1 MSISNVKL
9 LLDDRQRSFF
19 QTTFI
24 RNHREIDTKM
34 GKKAKGKSQAPPG
47 KAVVESLILSPLVET
62 PPGAPFP
69 KMPTI
74 FEAIR
79 VDIDPEILLS
89 LIQEGADVNAR
100 SAGNSLD
107 YVEQSG

>member
-9 LLDDRQRSFF
+9 LLDDRHRSFF
-19 QTTFI
+19 QATFI
-24 RNHREIDTKM
+24 RNHREFDTKM
-34 GKKAKGKSQAPPG
+34 GKMTKGKPQAPPG
-47 KAVVESLILSPLVET
+47 KADSVPVVET

-89 LIQEGADVNAR
+89 LIQLGADVNAR
-100 SAGNSLD
+100 SAGDSMD

>member
-9 LLDDRQRSFF
+9 LLDDRHRSFF
-19 QTTFI
+19 QATFI
-24 RNHREIDTKM
+24 RNHREIATKM
-34 GKKAKGKSQAPPG
+34 GKMTRGKPQAPPG
-47 KAVVESLILSPLVET
+47 KANSVPVVET

-89 LIQEGADVNAR
+89 LIQLG
-100 SAGNSLD
+100 G
-107 YVEQSG
+107 

>member
-1 MSISNVKL
+1 
-9 LLDDRQRSFF
+9 
-19 QTTFI
+19 
-24 RNHREIDTKM
+24 M

-47 KAVVESLILSPLVET
+47 KTDSAPVVET

-100 SAGNSLD
+100 SAGDSID
-107 YVEQSG
+107 YFVQSG